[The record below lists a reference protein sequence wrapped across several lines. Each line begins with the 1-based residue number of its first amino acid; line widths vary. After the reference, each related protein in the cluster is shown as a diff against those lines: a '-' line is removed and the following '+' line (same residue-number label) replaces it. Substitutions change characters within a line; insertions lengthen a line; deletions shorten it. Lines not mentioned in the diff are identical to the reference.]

1 YFKLNLGFIGYCL
14 FENTAVLEDIID
26 IIKKAARD
34 HLSPDEQEDLNEVIK
49 RDKTRWVV
57 QEKAAGKIK
66 ARDLKEKVEAVEQF
80 DYEGWKAENFSG
92 SLTDR
97 PLKESCRQV
106 CYIENFEFLIKKI
119 QEYDHLSSF
128 LFYERVIVWGPK
140 NLRRKCQTV

>member
-1 YFKLNLGFIGYCL
+1 
-14 FENTAVLEDIID
+14 
-26 IIKKAARD
+26 
-34 HLSPDEQEDLNEVIK
+34 
-49 RDKTRWVV
+49 
-57 QEKAAGKIK
+57 
-66 ARDLKEKVEAVEQF
+66 LKEKVEAVEQF

-97 PLKESCRQV
+97 PLKESYRQV

-119 QEYDHLSSF
+119 KEYDHLSDF